1 MSTEINL
8 ENGKIAVA
16 IRAARTAVGWNQQE
30 FSEKMGVAKS
40 TVARIET
47 LEISAKGEFILR
59 AMRLFREAGVNVD
72 LYQASGVTI
81 TVADSAIS
89 TAVADLQ
96 NQEKRRRDRRV
107 GLPALLP
114 LPDED

>member
-1 MSTEINL
+1 MSTQNQL

-16 IRAARTAVGWNQQE
+16 LRAARTAIGWNQQE

-59 AMRLFREAGVNVD
+59 AMRLFREAGVDVD
-72 LYQASGVTI
+72 LYRSEGVSI
-81 TVADSAIS
+81 AIKDTAINS
-89 TAVADLQ
+89 AVADLQ
-96 NQEKRRRDRRV
+96 NEGKRRKDRKT
-107 GLPALLP
+107 
-114 LPDED
+114 D